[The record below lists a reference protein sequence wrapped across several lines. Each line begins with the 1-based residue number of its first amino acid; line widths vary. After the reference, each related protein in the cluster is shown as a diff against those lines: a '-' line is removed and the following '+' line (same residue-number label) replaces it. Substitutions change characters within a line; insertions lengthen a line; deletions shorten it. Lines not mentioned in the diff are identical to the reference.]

1 MHAAQGNVLI
11 HTTRRIL
18 AGREFLHVSVAG
30 QPAQSPRQESRKAIE
45 DALAAI
51 SDAGFST
58 QALIRSRLFARD
70 AQLRRIASDVRLE
83 TLVGPLR
90 SASSSY
96 VDARRLPPQSS
107 MSIDL
112 VAMRANADAQKLVRE
127 YEPQIAPPMFV
138 TLDGMAYLSG
148 VTDMSDD
155 FDAQLVCIRDTIKQS
170 VQLAGGDVGAIV
182 NIDAHI
188 SRAVNVDHAWRAIGS
203 LFPAYNASIS
213 LTQVDGYSAP
223 QKLVE
228 LETTLV
234 ISS

>member
-1 MHAAQGNVLI
+1 
-11 HTTRRIL
+11 
-18 AGREFLHVSVAG
+18 
-30 QPAQSPRQESRKAIE
+30 
-45 DALAAI
+45 
-51 SDAGFST
+51 
-58 QALIRSRLFARD
+58 
-70 AQLRRIASDVRLE
+70 
-83 TLVGPLR
+83 
-90 SASSSY
+90 
-96 VDARRLPPQSS
+96 

-203 LFPAYNASIS
+203 LFPAY
-213 LTQVDGYSAP
+213 SAP

>member
-1 MHAAQGNVLI
+1 MI
-11 HTTRRIL
+11 HTSRRIL
-18 AGREFLHVSVAG
+18 AGREFLHISVAG
-30 QPAQSPRQESRKAIE
+30 QPAQSPQQESRNAIAA
-45 DALAAI
+45 ALAAI
-51 SDAGFST
+51 VDAGFST

-70 AQLRRIASDVRLE
+70 AQVRRIASDVRLE
-83 TLVGPLR
+83 TLTGPLR

-96 VDARRLPPQSS
+96 VDARRLPADSS

-112 VAMRANADAQKLVRE
+112 VAMRANEGSQKLVRE

-138 TLDGMAYLSG
+138 MLDGLAFLSG

-155 FDAQLVCIRDTIKQS
+155 FDAQLACIRETITHS
-170 VQLAGGDVGAIV
+170 ATLAGCDLGSII

-188 SRAVNVDHAWRAIGS
+188 SRAVNADHAWRAIGD
-203 LFPAYNASIS
+203 LFPARNAAIS

-228 LETTLV
+228 LETTFV
-234 ISS
+234 VQH